1 MKVMFMGTP
10 DFAIPTLSALCE
22 RHDVVAVVT
31 VPDKPRNRMELMPTP
46 VGKWAQEKGLTVLKP
61 ATLKDGAFQEEL
73 DAYKPDVIVVVAYG
87 KILPEYVLSYA
98 KHGCL
103 NVHGSLLPEYRG
115 AAPMQRAIMDGR
127 EEIGITV
134 MQMDVGLDTGDM
146 LLCDGVTLPEDADFE
161 WVHDTLAE
169 MGANALIRTLEQIE
183 NGTVIRVKQ
192 DDSLSTYAQKITKEE
207 CILDFSLPAFEVH
220 NKVRGLSP
228 IPLSF
233 AFLNGKMI
241 KIVKTQRT
249 KKTADKPAGTVISAE
264 KSLEVACGDG
274 SIIEILELLPE
285 GKKRMK
291 AEDFLRGRGAKAG
304 DVFTTTR

>member
-1 MKVMFMGTP
+1 MGTP
-10 DFAIPTLSALCE
+10 DFAIPTLAALCE

-46 VGKWAQEKGLTVLKP
+46 VGKWAAEKGLTVLKP
-61 ATLKDGAFQEEL
+61 TTLKDGAFQTEL
-73 DAYKPDVIVVVAYG
+73 DAYEPDVIVVVAYG
-87 KILPEYVLSYA
+87 KILPEYVLNYA

-103 NVHGSLLPEYRG
+103 NVHGSILPEYRG
-115 AAPMQRAIMDGR
+115 AAPMQRAIMEGK

-146 LLCDGVTLPEDADFE
+146 LLCDEVSLSEDADFE

-183 NGTVIRVKQ
+183 NGTLIRVKQ

-207 CILDFSLPAFEVH
+207 CLIDFSLSAFDLH

-228 IPLSF
+228 VPLSY

-241 KIVKTQRT
+241 KIIKTR
-249 KKTADKPAGTVISAE
+249 KTDKTTDLPAGTVVSAE
-264 KSLEVACGDG
+264 RSLLVACGDG
-274 SIIEILELLPE
+274 KVIEILEVLPE

-291 AEDFLRGRGAKAG
+291 ADDFLRGRGAKQG
-304 DVFTTTR
+304 DVFTTAR

>member
-10 DFAIPTLSALCE
+10 DFAIPTLAALCE
-22 RHDVVAVVT
+22 KHEVCAVVT

-46 VGKWAQEKGLTVLKP
+46 VGKWAAEKGLTVLKP
-61 ATLKDGAFQEEL
+61 ATLKDGAFQDEL
-73 DAYKPDVIVVVAYG
+73 DTYKPDVIVVVAYG
-87 KILPEYVLSYA
+87 KILPAYVLDYA

-115 AAPMQRAIMDGR
+115 AAPMQRAVMDGK

-146 LLCDGVTLPEDADFE
+146 LLCDEVSLPEDADFE

-183 NGTVIRVKQ
+183 NGTLIRVKQ
-192 DDSLSTYAQKITKEE
+192 DDSRSTYAAKITKEE
-207 CILDFSLPAFEVH
+207 CALDFSLPMLDIH

-228 IPLSF
+228 VPLSY
-233 AFLNGKMI
+233 AFLGGKMI
-241 KIVKTQRT
+241 KIIKT
-249 KKTADKPAGTVISAE
+249 KKTDKTTDLPAGTVVSAE
-264 KSLEVACGDG
+264 KSLLVACGDKRV
-274 SIIEILELLPE
+274 IEILTLLPE

-291 AEDFLRGRGAKAG
+291 AEDFLRGRGAKQG
-304 DVFTTTR
+304 DVFTVCR

>member
-1 MKVMFMGTP
+1 MRVMFMGTP
-10 DFAIPTLSALCE
+10 DFAIPTLAAIAE
-22 RHDVVAVVT
+22 RHEVCAVVT

-46 VGKWAQEKGLTVLKP
+46 VGKWAAERGFDVLKP
-61 ATLKDGAFQEEL
+61 QTLKDGAFQAEL
-73 DAYKPDVIVVVAYG
+73 DRYQPDVIVVVAYG
-87 KILPEYVLSYA
+87 KILPAYVLNYA

-115 AAPMQRAIMDGR
+115 AAPMQRAVMDGK
-127 EEIGITV
+127 EEIGVTII
-134 MQMDVGLDTGDM
+134 QMDSGIDTGDM
-146 LLCDGVTLPEDADFE
+146 LLCDEVTLPEDANFE

-192 DDSLSTYAQKITKEE
+192 DESRSTYAQKITKEE
-207 CILDFSLPAFEVH
+207 CALDFSLPMFELH
-220 NKVRGLSP
+220 NKIRGLSP
-228 IPLSF
+228 VPLSY

-241 KIVKTQRT
+241 KIIRAQMT
-249 KKTADKPAGTVISAE
+249 KDGSDEPCGTVVSADKV
-264 KSLEVACGDG
+264 LRVVCGDG
-274 SIIEILELLPE
+274 KVIEILELLPE

-304 DVFTTTR
+304 DVFTTQR

>member
-10 DFAIPTLSALCE
+10 DFAIPTLEAIAE
-22 RHDVVAVVT
+22 RHEVCAVVT

-46 VGKWAQEKGLTVLKP
+46 VGKWAEEKGFTVLKP
-61 ATLKDGAFQEEL
+61 ATLKDGAFQDEL
-73 DAYKPDVIVVVAYG
+73 DRYQPDVIVVVAYG
-87 KILPEYVLSYA
+87 KILPAYLLDYA

-103 NVHGSLLPEYRG
+103 NVHGSILPEYRG
-115 AAPMQRAIMDGR
+115 AAPMQRAIMDGK

-146 LLCDGVTLPEDADFE
+146 LLCDEVSLPEDADFE

-183 NGTVIRVKQ
+183 AGTVIRVKQ
-192 DDSLSTYAQKITKEE
+192 NDSRATYAAKITKEE
-207 CILDFSLPAFEVH
+207 CLIDFTLPMFDIH

-228 IPLSF
+228 VPLSY
-233 AFLNGKMI
+233 AFLGGKMI
-241 KIVKTQRT
+241 KII
-249 KKTADKPAGTVISAE
+249 KTAMTKETSDKPCGTVVGAD
-264 KSLEVACGDG
+264 KSLRVVCGDG
-274 SIIEILELLPE
+274 KVIEILLVLPE

-291 AEDFLRGRGAKAG
+291 AEDFLRGRGAKQG
-304 DVFTTTR
+304 DVFTTQR